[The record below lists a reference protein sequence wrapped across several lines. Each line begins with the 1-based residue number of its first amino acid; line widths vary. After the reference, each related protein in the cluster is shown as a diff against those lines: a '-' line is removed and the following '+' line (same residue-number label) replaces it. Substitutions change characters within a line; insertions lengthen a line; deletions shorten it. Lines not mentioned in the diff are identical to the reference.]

1 MEYFFADLVYLCR
14 HICFLAV
21 TSVLD
26 DAAKMFD
33 FTVDISYDFNFT
45 VVQSKSYK
53 QIKADIQREISSML
67 NVLVG
72 FIRITELV
80 MMLAILFIVI
90 K

>member
-1 MEYFFADLVYLCR
+1 MSFICR
-14 HICFLAV
+14 HICIPAV